1 MIDWTG
7 KRWHICKNF
16 FLPLLLKRGIYRT
29 NAVQQWR
36 HNVQQRHIPR
46 IHLISFRNIFICWSS
61 KQQSTTPHQ
70 FIMNIEERL
79 SFVHNLFNL
88 FKFLFFFFFQRKKE
102 IHTLMK
108 WPLKKHIWNQCT
120 SNIGFKCVFF
130 FENYTKMLF
139 NIVG

>member
-88 FKFLFFFFFQRKKE
+88 FKFLFFFLSKKE
-102 IHTLMK
+102 RDTHTNEMTTEK
-108 WPLKKHIWNQCT
+108 THLKSMYVKHRFQMC
-120 SNIGFKCVFF
+120 FF